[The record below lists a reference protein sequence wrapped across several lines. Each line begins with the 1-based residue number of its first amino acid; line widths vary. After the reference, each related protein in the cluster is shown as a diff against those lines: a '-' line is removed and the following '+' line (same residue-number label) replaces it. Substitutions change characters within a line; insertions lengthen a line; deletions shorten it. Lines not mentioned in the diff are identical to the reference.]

1 MCEAMLSAFRPGL
14 SEFEH
19 SAGPF
24 RVMGDAFGAS
34 SPDPEEFGV
43 YRAEDGKRLFGAR
56 VRSPSTSLDGY
67 VLAIDGSQLAVL
79 TRDEVSIYLVGQ
91 RWLAESGPSPIWVE
105 KNDRPADF
113 ALGNTGI
120 PFEARIRWA

>member
-1 MCEAMLSAFRPGL
+1 VRQCCPLFVPDCPNL
-14 SEFEH
+14 NT

-56 VRSPSTSLDGY
+56 VRSPSTSLDVY

-79 TRDEVSIYLVGQ
+79 TRDEVSICLVGQ
-91 RWLAESGPSPIWVE
+91 R
-105 KNDRPADF
+105 
-113 ALGNTGI
+113 
-120 PFEARIRWA
+120 